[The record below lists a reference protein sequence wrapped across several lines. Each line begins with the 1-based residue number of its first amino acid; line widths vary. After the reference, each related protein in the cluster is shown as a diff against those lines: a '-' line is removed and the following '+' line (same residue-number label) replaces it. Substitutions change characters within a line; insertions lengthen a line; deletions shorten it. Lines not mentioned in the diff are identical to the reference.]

1 MEVKSSLE
9 NIFTPMLRKIYNRLG
24 ELVEEKQYLEKLLR
38 YRGFHART
46 LRNF

>member
-9 NIFTPMLRKIYNRLG
+9 KIFTPMLRKISNRLG

-38 YRGFHART
+38 GRGLHART
-46 LRNF
+46 